1 LPPQDPEI
9 ALLRSNVQSRLR
21 RLVLPVIAACG
32 LAVGFA
38 APAAAE
44 GQRASTAR
52 LDAKGMQLVDSYLQR
67 SRQATTTAGVRRAG
81 ASAERIYAHLRGA
94 DATYSKRSIDTIA
107 TYVVRAGMPDLKA
120 ELGTNLVVYNDSL
133 GYVTK
138 ANLFELMKLSP
149 NVLHRIRDAGTTIHI
164 GDRPITAM
172 GGLGSLEAST
182 ARGHDAGEKWADIGG
197 VYDPAGNVVAAGR
210 GNAAYT
216 RYTGTILHELGHAYD
231 DATNVSADPAFR
243 SLQQRIGRR
252 TSPYYAQAGDAGP
265 QEYFADL
272 CRAYWT
278 GGTAKVEADFGREAA
293 RWMTATVPR

>member
-1 LPPQDPEI
+1 M
-9 ALLRSNVQSRLR
+9 LRLNVPIRLR
-21 RLVLPVIAACG
+21 RFALPVIAACG

-38 APAAAE
+38 APAGAAE
-44 GQRASTAR
+44 GQRASATR
-52 LDAKGMQLVDSYLQR
+52 LDAKGMQLVDTYLQR
-67 SRQATTTAGVRRAG
+67 SRKASTNAGLRRAG
-81 ASAERIYAHLRGA
+81 VSAERIYTHVRGA

-107 TYVVRAGMPDLKA
+107 TYVVRAGIPELKA
-120 ELGTNLVVYNDSL
+120 DLGDNLVVYNDSL

-164 GDRPITAM
+164 GDRPITSM
-172 GGLGSLEAST
+172 GGLEALDAST

-210 GNAAYT
+210 GSAGYT

-243 SLQQRIGRR
+243 SLQQRVGSQ

-278 GGTAKVEADFGREAA
+278 GGTAQVEADFGREAA
-293 RWMTATVPR
+293 MWMTATVPR